1 MKKNPKG
8 NILIFGGSG
17 GLGNEVAKHFYNE
30 GYNLLLTYNKSL
42 PKFKNF
48 KIQNMPNK
56 FFYTKCDFLNENSIK
71 NAIKLT
77 KKKIG
82 DINYIINCV
91 GIFYYDDIKNFNYK
105 KISETFKINAFS
117 LITINQCVFKLK
129 KDKKISKIISI
140 GSSSALDGFKDTYS
154 YCGSKHALLG
164 IVKSLNESIYKKKIF
179 NYCLNVGSI
188 KNKMG
193 KKVRGKE
200 FKNFIETNSVIKSLK
215 FLLNLDLPALPEEIF
230 IKRFRR

>member
-1 MKKNPKG
+1 VKKNPKE

-17 GLGNEVAKHFYNE
+17 GLGIEVAKHFYNE
-30 GYNLLLTYNKSL
+30 GHNLMLTYNKSL

-48 KIQNMPNK
+48 KIPNMSNK
-56 FFYTKCDFLNENSIK
+56 YFYTKCDFLNENSIED
-71 NAIKLT
+71 AIKLT

-82 DINYIINCV
+82 NINYIINSV

-117 LITINQCVFKLK
+117 LITINQCLFKLK

-164 IVKSLNESIYKKKIF
+164 IIKSLNKTIYKKKIF